1 MIQIIE
7 KILDKWLQDI
17 RTDNT
22 NITEEEQF
30 KILTLLGSI
39 ADKDEKMSKIQACDY
54 LRKSRST
61 FDKLVSDGFIHQG
74 RKQEGFK
81 ELFWSKVDLDLYKLK
96 YEPKE

>member
-1 MIQIIE
+1 
-7 KILDKWLQDI
+7 
-17 RTDNT
+17 
-22 NITEEEQF
+22 
-30 KILTLLGSI
+30 
-39 ADKDEKMSKIQACDY
+39 MSKIQACDY